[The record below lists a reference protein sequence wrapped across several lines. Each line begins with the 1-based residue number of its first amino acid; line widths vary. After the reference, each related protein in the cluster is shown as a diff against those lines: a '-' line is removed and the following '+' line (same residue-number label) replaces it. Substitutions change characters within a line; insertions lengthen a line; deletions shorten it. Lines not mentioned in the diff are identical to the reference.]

1 MCVACYVEHRLR
13 DRSRE
18 NPATVVIERLLVPAE
33 NLTVLQC
40 HTEPWHKV
48 WPKYIMEC
56 FDGEI
61 DRHTRVVGTISGDV
75 ATLCLITVIVIERCD
90 RWNLAVCRYLNH
102 GSMD

>member
-18 NPATVVIERLLVPAE
+18 NPATVVIERLLVSAE

-48 WPKYIMEC
+48 WQKYTMERC
-56 FDGEI
+56 DGEI
-61 DRHTRVVGTISGDV
+61 DRHTRVVGTFPGGV
-75 ATLCLITVIVIERCD
+75 GTLCLITVMVIEQCD
-90 RWNLAVCRYLNH
+90 RWNLAVCRCLNH
-102 GSMD
+102 GPMG